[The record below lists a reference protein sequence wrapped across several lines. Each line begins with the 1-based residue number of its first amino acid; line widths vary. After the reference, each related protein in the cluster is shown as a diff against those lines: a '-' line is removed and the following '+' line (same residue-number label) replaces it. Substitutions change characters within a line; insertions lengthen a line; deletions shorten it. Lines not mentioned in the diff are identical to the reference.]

1 MLALD
6 RPMGVVS
13 GLVLFGDHAD
23 PNRIHYAP
31 TRPKLAL
38 TSSGER
44 EFSLVKF
51 RPGEASDGGVGLLS
65 FTVDLEASER
75 QREQVL
81 EWLEDAGHTEAFLTP
96 VSWLSGKAV
105 LAAALAEGDGFVEK
119 LQGEAT
125 PNLMGN
131 NRAVMSAS
139 FTQDGASLIE
149 SLIDDATV
157 SPLGVR
163 YELEYAGLRPALDV
177 RIRADYKRIY
187 EEFSWGF
194 EFGVAYEGVGVRAGV
209 ESATQK
215 LIENGAIQ
223 IEVLHF
229 TDDADLKSRV
239 DEAIRWLQDRILEDF
254 FKDSLKPPAQES
266 MLDKA
271 IAAATQLGAATL
283 GDALA
288 DVNIAAQLAEQLGI
302 STDVLGAL
310 NRQGGT
316 GGGAT
321 SESTFALKLQ
331 FTMRDIKQEQLKTMT
346 LDWTEAHAEVRTA
359 APQGLLA
366 DFGQLPDVIKAEE
379 RGRWWDKVKTN
390 VRPLGD
396 FEKLGVSRL
405 VVHMAFPDEVD
416 PRDGISSLVFDAAE
430 MEPQLFSRWTDG
442 ARPRFRVKPEVHF
455 ADDGAWP
462 GPPIFEG
469 AWEYE
474 QTAELAMHPL
484 SSVPR
489 VEVEIMKGSLEFGD
503 SPQVQIEMRVDDRQR
518 GTFMLTEAAPRSV
531 FRFRPAE
538 LRMSEPEPDADP
550 DEPFEPVPLP
560 PKVESRLKWF
570 MAGGGSVQGNWSNVE
585 GNTLM
590 VPSPWQGRR
599 QVRIF
604 PMLPGDII
612 EAIVNISMIE
622 NNITR
627 SADPVRFEP
636 GERRAKSVTLPSLAA
651 EAPPLQVS
659 VIVVRGDGTFYVGD
673 PFETT
678 DPVVVVR
685 DREGDARQIKVRLLA
700 GDSLAQHGVLAVQ
713 VQLLDRE
720 TDEVVDELN
729 FTESSREPQSLLV
742 PKEDEQP
749 GFRYRIV
756 RYGLDAKPVFDDV
769 IETERSEILVPAV
782 AS

>member
-6 RPMGVVS
+6 RPMGVIS

-75 QREQVL
+75 DFEKVH
-81 EWLEDAGHTEAFLTP
+81 EWLEDQGRTEAFLTP
-96 VSWLSGKAV
+96 VSWLSGKAH

-119 LQGEAT
+119 LQAEAT

-157 SPLGVR
+157 SPLGIR

-187 EEFSWGF
+187 NEFSAGF

-209 ESATQK
+209 ESSTQK

-229 TDDADLKSRV
+229 TDDAGLKSRV
-239 DEAIRWLQDRILEDF
+239 DEAIRWLQDKILEDF
-254 FKDSLKPPAQES
+254 FKDSLKPAAQES
-266 MLDKA
+266 MLEKA
-271 IAAATQLGAATL
+271 VNAAMQLGAATL

-288 DVNIAAQLAEQLGI
+288 DASLASQLAEQLGI

-321 SESTFALKLQ
+321 SQSTFALKLQ
-331 FTMRDIKQEQLKTMT
+331 FTLRDIKQEQLKTLT
-346 LDWTEAHAEVRTA
+346 LDWTEAHAEIRTA

-366 DFGQLPDVIKAEE
+366 NFGELPNVIEASE
-379 RGRWWDKVKTN
+379 RGDFWDRVKTN

-396 FEKLGVSRL
+396 FEKLGVDRL
-405 VVHMAFPDEVD
+405 VMHMAFPDEVD
-416 PRDGISSLVFDAAE
+416 PRDGISSLVFDKTQ
-430 MEPQLFSRWTDG
+430 PDPKVFSRWTDG
-442 ARPRFRVKPEVHF
+442 ARPRFKAKPEVHF
-455 ADDGAWP
+455 KDDGAWP
-462 GPPIFEG
+462 GPPVFEG
-469 AWEYE
+469 EWEYE
-474 QTAELAMHPL
+474 ETAELAAHPL
-484 SSVPR
+484 TGVPR
-489 VEVEIMKGSLEFGD
+489 VEVEIMPGSLQFTD
-503 SPQVQIEMRVDDRQR
+503 SAQVQVEMRVDAVQR
-518 GTFMLTEAAPRSV
+518 GTYMLTEDAPRKV
-531 FRFRPAE
+531 FRYRPGK

-550 DEPFEPVPLP
+550 DEEFIPVPLP
-560 PKVESRLKWF
+560 PKVEARLKWF
-570 MAGGGSVQGNWSNVE
+570 MVEGGSVQGKWKVVE
-585 GNTLM
+585 GTTLM

-599 QVRIF
+599 TLRIF
-604 PMLPGDII
+604 PILPGDII
-612 EAIVNISMIE
+612 EAVVNVSMTE

-627 SADPVRFEP
+627 SAEPVLFAP
-636 GERRAKSVTLPSLAA
+636 GERRAKTVMLPSLAA
-651 EAPPLQVS
+651 EAPPFEVS
-659 VIVVRGDGTFYVGD
+659 VIVVGGDGSFFAGD

-678 DPVVVVR
+678 DPVVVLR
-685 DREGDARQIKVRLLA
+685 DRDGDARQIKVRLLA
-700 GDSLAQHGVLAVQ
+700 GATLAGHGILAVQ
-713 VQLLDRE
+713 LQLLDQ
-720 TDEVVDELN
+720 DSDDVIDDLN
-729 FTESSREPQSLLV
+729 FTESDREPKTLLV
-742 PKEDEQP
+742 PKEDEQTAY
-749 GFRYRIV
+749 RYRIV
-756 RYGLDAKPVFDDV
+756 RYGLDAKATYSDPV
-769 IETERSEILVPAV
+769 ETESSEILIPAI
-782 AS
+782 SG